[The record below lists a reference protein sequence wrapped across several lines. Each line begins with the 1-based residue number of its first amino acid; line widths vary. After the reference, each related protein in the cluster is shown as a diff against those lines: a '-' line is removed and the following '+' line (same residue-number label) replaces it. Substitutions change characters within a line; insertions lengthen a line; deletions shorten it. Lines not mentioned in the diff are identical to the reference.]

1 MVHVSP
7 KWKRLRDSQ
16 LVLPT
21 GEGQSWDSAAVC
33 PNLSQFWPA
42 SCTLL
47 ARRPL
52 VLHISVSGLWCM
64 SQNGGV
70 KLVEQTARSINMHG
84 CLTWQLLR
92 PGATL
97 WRLNKC
103 TSSSGQAA
111 GSHSEGTGLFSLEH
125 STSSIEQAIPRT
137 FTILT
142 YFLGSGPTSDHFW
155 SIPGIPH

>member
-21 GEGQSWDSAAVC
+21 SEGQSWGSALVC

-47 ARRPL
+47 ACRPL
-52 VLHISVSGLWCM
+52 FSIFQWMICDAWAKMAAISLLSRLLGSV
-64 SQNGGV
+64 
-70 KLVEQTARSINMHG
+70 NMHR
-84 CLTWQLLR
+84 CLTWQLLH

-97 WRLNKC
+97 WGLNKC
-103 TSSSGQAA
+103 TSSSGQEA

-125 STSSIEQAIPRT
+125 STSLIEQAVPRT